1 MHVES
6 KRLLVV
12 DDNPINVE
20 MLLDLLD
27 DHGFDNL
34 EGLTDPRQ
42 VLASCEACKPDLIL
56 LDIRMPYL
64 SGHAV
69 IEQLRKAYG
78 DHVPPVIVLT
88 AQVDHET
95 RYRALDLGARDF
107 LTKPFKHDEVLQ
119 RIRNILSVQHRYEV
133 RDKQA
138 EALERLVAKR
148 TQAIEQQSRTDPITQ
163 LPNRRGLLKLLRD
176 SSIAHQ
182 AVGLLFVSLDG
193 LDDIIRLHGY
203 STSEAI
209 LRQVGRRFNAE
220 LNAPQRIGLW
230 GGSEFLVVDPTPRSE
245 AALQG
250 LAERLLALLDEDL
263 SLDELLLRIEARI
276 GISYCTQRGVDPE
289 RLVHMAALALPTTP
303 PGLRIR
309 SHSPALEE
317 SQLQRLRLQQALKGA
332 AHRGELQLVYQPKV
346 DLASGRTVGAEALLR
361 WQHPI
366 LGAISPA
373 EFIPL
378 AEASGDILAIGDWVI
393 DEAMRQAAAW
403 QDLPNAH
410 AGFEIAVNIAA
421 RQLGRRDFA
430 DRLLTRF
437 EALSLPTQRL
447 SLEVTESGLM
457 HDVSLA
463 RHLLTQLASAGIKVA
478 IDDFGTGYSSL
489 AYLRTLPVATLK
501 IDRAFVNDL
510 ENSAENRNLAATVIA
525 MAHGFGCDVVAEGIE
540 RAGQA
545 TMLAGMGCEVAQG
558 YYFSRP
564 MPAEE
569 FADWYCGQ
577 QDNQALLQR

>member
-1 MHVES
+1 MNVEN

-64 SGHAV
+64 NGHTV
-69 IEQLRKAYG
+69 IEQLQQAYG
-78 DHVPPVIVLT
+78 EHAPAVIVLT

-95 RYRALDLGARDF
+95 RYRALGLGVRDF
-107 LTKPFKHDEVLQ
+107 LTKPFQHDEVLQ
-119 RIRNILSVQHRYEV
+119 RIRNILSVQHRFEV

-138 EALERLVAKR
+138 EVLERLVAKR
-148 TQAIEQQSRTDPITQ
+148 TQALEQQSRTDPITQ
-163 LPNRRGLLKLLRD
+163 LPNRRGLLQVLRD
-176 SSIAHQ
+176 SAIARHS
-182 AVGLLFVSLDG
+182 VGLLFIGLEG

-203 STSEAI
+203 ATSEAF
-209 LRQVGRRFNAE
+209 LRQVGRRLEA
-220 LNAPQRIGLW
+220 LLASHQHIGLW
-230 GGSEFLVVDPTPRSE
+230 GGSELLVIDRAPSSE
-245 AALQG
+245 AALNG
-250 LAERLLALLDEDL
+250 LARRLLALLDADL
-263 SLDELLLRIEARI
+263 ALDELLLRVEARI
-276 GISYCTQRGVDPE
+276 GISYSSEHITDPE
-289 RLVHMAALALPTTP
+289 RLVQMAALALPNP
-303 PGLRIR
+303 PGPRIR
-309 SHSPALEE
+309 SHSPALES

-332 AHRGELQLVYQPKV
+332 AQRGELQLLYQPKI
-346 DLASGRTVGAEALLR
+346 DLASGRPLGAEALLR
-361 WQHPI
+361 WHHPE
-366 LGAISPA
+366 LGPISPA

-393 DEAMRQAAAW
+393 DEAMRQAVAW
-403 QDLPNAH
+403 QQLPCAD
-410 AGFEIAVNIAA
+410 GDIEIAVNIAA

-430 DRLLTRF
+430 ERLLNRF
-437 EALSLPTQRL
+437 EQLELPTRRL

-457 HDVSLA
+457 LDVGLA
-463 RHLLTQLASAGIKVA
+463 RRLLTRLAKAGIKVA

-489 AYLRTLPVATLK
+489 AYLKTLPVATLK
-501 IDRAFVNDL
+501 IDRAFIHDL
-510 ENSAENRNLAATVIA
+510 MNSAEDRNLVTSVIA
-525 MAHGFGCDVVAEGIE
+525 MAHGFGCDVVAEGVE
-540 RAGQA
+540 TVEQA
-545 TMLAGMGCEVAQG
+545 TMLARMGCEGAQG
-558 YYFSRP
+558 YYFAGP
-564 MPAEE
+564 LPAEE